1 MNSPGII
8 TTPARFIAWR
18 PADEEQ
24 FPGVLPVCPAA
35 FFIDYELW
43 GWGRLQFSPYR
54 HLATP
59 NTPTFSR
66 GVNPRVI
73 DDPVWLRLIWASLN
87 LRPED
92 MLTGIHYPFAMHRAM
107 AVIWTHAGLRQ
118 NEILRLTTGCVQAQG
133 EDIVQKTAA
142 SFPPVPCAT

>member
-1 MNSPGII
+1 MPC
-8 TTPARFIAWR
+8 
-18 PADEEQ
+18 
-24 FPGVLPVCPAA
+24 GV
-35 FFIDYELW
+35 FIDYELW

-92 MLTGIHYPFAMHRAM
+92 MLTGIHYPFAMHGPWPLSGR
-107 AVIWTHAGLRQ
+107 TP
-118 NEILRLTTGCVQAQG
+118 
-133 EDIVQKTAA
+133 D
-142 SFPPVPCAT
+142 CARMRSCG

>member
-1 MNSPGII
+1 MKSNSR
-8 TTPARFIAWR
+8 ASFLYALRR
-18 PADEEQ
+18 
-24 FPGVLPVCPAA
+24 

-92 MLTGIHYPFAMHRAM
+92 MLTGIHYPFAMHQAM